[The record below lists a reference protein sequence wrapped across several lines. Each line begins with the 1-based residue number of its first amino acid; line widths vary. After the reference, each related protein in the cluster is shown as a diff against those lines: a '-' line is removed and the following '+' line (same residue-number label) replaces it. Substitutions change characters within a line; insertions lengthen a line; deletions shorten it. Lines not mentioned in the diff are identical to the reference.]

1 MALRN
6 QPYLPL
12 YVDDFTS
19 DEKLLEC
26 SASTHGVYIRLI
38 CLMHKSDPYGKILLK
53 QKYKQTD
60 KQINNFATQVAKG
73 FPFDVACVLAALTEL
88 VEEGVVEI
96 DGDYLVQKR
105 MVKDALISDKRAN
118 SGKKGGSKT
127 QSKNQNFA
135 KAKSEA
141 NTGLDMDTVNEDEI
155 NIINAS
161 KKILTDFGFNEIS
174 GMNKLRQIKEAISH
188 IYNTGRIEYFMDQY
202 ENYMRYKKEK
212 KERVHGLENFF
223 DFENQFENP
232 GWDSNTWSLL
242 ITQTST
248 PDKMTATVNAFAKAE
263 NPFRK

>member
-26 SASTHGVYIRLI
+26 SAATHGVYIRLI
-38 CLMHKSDPYGKILLK
+38 CLMHKSDPYGKVLLK

-60 KQINNFATQVAKG
+60 KQINNFALQVAKG

-88 VEEGVVEI
+88 VEEKVIEI
-96 DGDYLVQKR
+96 DGDFLVQKR

-118 SGKKGGSKT
+118 SGKKGGSTT
-127 QSKNQNFA
+127 QSKSKNFA
-135 KAKSEA
+135 KAKDEA
-141 NTGLDMDTVNEDEI
+141 NTGLDMDTVNEDELK
-155 NIINAS
+155 IINAA
-161 KKILTDFGFNEIS
+161 KKVLKDFGFNEIS
-174 GMNKLRQIKEAISH
+174 GIDKLRKIKEALTH
-188 IYNTGRIEYFMDQY
+188 IFNTGRIEYFMEQY
-202 ENYMRYKKEK
+202 ENYMIYKKQN
-212 KERVHGLENFF
+212 KERIHGIENFF
-223 DFENQFENP
+223 DMDNQYESP

-242 ITQTST
+242 ITNTSK
-248 PDKMTATVNAFAKAE
+248 PDKMTETVKAFAQVE